1 MPGHG
6 GAVPLRR
13 ARNHNPTEACTPRQW
28 RAEAQAETQKA
39 TTMIDATNT
48 TTADAPEGPG
58 FTLDEPVML
67 GNTELLPAG
76 TRISVRKPDS
86 GSLRGLNLM
95 GLSQMDVV
103 QLEQLAPR
111 ITMPIIQ
118 KGARLGAAD
127 LMQFG
132 GEVLDF
138 LLPRA
143 AKAAVSHN

>member
-6 GAVPLRR
+6 GGVPAP
-13 ARNHNPTEACTPRQW
+13 ARTPRNQNPTEACTPRQS
-28 RAEAQAETQKA
+28 RGVQAQTQKA
-39 TTMIDATNT
+39 TTMIDAAT

-111 ITMPIIQ
+111 ITMPIVQ
-118 KGARLGAAD
+118 KGARMGAAD

-143 AKAAVSHN
+143 AKAAVSHT

>member
-6 GAVPLRR
+6 TPVPAR
-13 ARNHNPTEACTPRQW
+13 APRNHNPTEACTPRQW

-39 TTMIDATNT
+39 TTMIDAAN
-48 TTADAPEGPG
+48 TTADAPEAPG

-111 ITMPIIQ
+111 ITMPVIQ

-143 AKAAVSHN
+143 AKAAVSHS